1 MRPGRF
7 RTRLRPGAEAG
18 AAERAGARR
27 RGAEIAQRPDAAA
40 ETGWPDHGDESAGI
54 AYHCRRG
61 WSERAIAI
69 AALGG
74 GGEGEAP

>member
-7 RTRLRPGAEAG
+7 RTRPRSGVGAG
-18 AAERAGARR
+18 AAEYAGARR

-54 AYHCRRG
+54 AYHRRRG
-61 WSERAIAI
+61 WSERKLAI
-69 AALGG
+69 AAIGD